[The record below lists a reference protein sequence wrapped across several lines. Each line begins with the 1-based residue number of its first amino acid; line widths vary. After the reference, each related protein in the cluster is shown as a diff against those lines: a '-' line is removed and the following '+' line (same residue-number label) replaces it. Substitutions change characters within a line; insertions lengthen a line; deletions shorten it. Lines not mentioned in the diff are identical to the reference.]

1 MRNKIYAKN
10 TECIACRQNLSKNL
24 HFRKTF
30 VYLSV
35 VRHSKTE
42 PNKMKVREE
51 KLRTIIEW
59 SEKNED
65 VRVLLLTSSLVN
77 PLALVD
83 EFSDLDIEF
92 VFEDNTNYISDK
104 SWTLKFG
111 NPIAMIEED
120 ESCFNHKHAMK
131 MLLYEDGVKVD
142 FKLYSKSKFIKETQ
156 EKELPEDW
164 DIGYKILIDKDGITK
179 QMLKPTYQISII
191 KKPSEKEF
199 QNLINDFWWD
209 TTYVAKCLVRDEIF
223 YAKFMS
229 ETVIR
234 TEYLIPLIEWH
245 IASEHNW
252 NITTN
257 KYGRLFKKY
266 LNQEMWAKTEQTFS
280 GSDIKENWTALFS
293 MTDLVSEI
301 GTELSKKL
309 EYKYPDKLEND
320 IRKYLAGLKPKT

>member
-1 MRNKIYAKN
+1 MLKVGS
-10 TECIACRQNLSKNL
+10 IANLPN
-24 HFRKTF
+24 
-30 VYLSV
+30 V

-142 FKLYSKSKFIKETQ
+142 FKLYSKSKFIKR
-156 EKELPEDW
+156 EKS
-164 DIGYKILIDKDGITK
+164 ILIDMCRRK
-179 QMLKPTYQISII
+179 
-191 KKPSEKEF
+191 
-199 QNLINDFWWD
+199 
-209 TTYVAKCLVRDEIF
+209 TTF
-223 YAKFMS
+223 
-229 ETVIR
+229 
-234 TEYLIPLIEWH
+234 
-245 IASEHNW
+245 
-252 NITTN
+252 
-257 KYGRLFKKY
+257 
-266 LNQEMWAKTEQTFS
+266 FS
-280 GSDIKENWTALFS
+280 
-293 MTDLVSEI
+293 
-301 GTELSKKL
+301 
-309 EYKYPDKLEND
+309 
-320 IRKYLAGLKPKT
+320 

>member
-1 MRNKIYAKN
+1 MYQYKKRNIIQFIYYIDMQQLNKQTKKN
-10 TECIACRQNLSKNL
+10 IPKTCITHINC
-24 HFRKTF
+24 
-30 VYLSV
+30 VYLGV

-142 FKLYSKSKFIKETQ
+142 FKL
-156 EKELPEDW
+156 
-164 DIGYKILIDKDGITK
+164 
-179 QMLKPTYQISII
+179 
-191 KKPSEKEF
+191 
-199 QNLINDFWWD
+199 
-209 TTYVAKCLVRDEIF
+209 
-223 YAKFMS
+223 
-229 ETVIR
+229 
-234 TEYLIPLIEWH
+234 
-245 IASEHNW
+245 
-252 NITTN
+252 
-257 KYGRLFKKY
+257 
-266 LNQEMWAKTEQTFS
+266 
-280 GSDIKENWTALFS
+280 
-293 MTDLVSEI
+293 
-301 GTELSKKL
+301 
-309 EYKYPDKLEND
+309 
-320 IRKYLAGLKPKT
+320 

>member
-1 MRNKIYAKN
+1 
-10 TECIACRQNLSKNL
+10 
-24 HFRKTF
+24 
-30 VYLSV
+30 
-35 VRHSKTE
+35 
-42 PNKMKVREE
+42 MKVREE

-199 QNLINDFWWD
+199 QNLINDFVGNRGSRHNW
-209 TTYVAKCLVRDEIF
+209 AHNLR
-223 YAKFMS
+223 
-229 ETVIR
+229 
-234 TEYLIPLIEWH
+234 YLIPLIEWH

>member
-1 MRNKIYAKN
+1 
-10 TECIACRQNLSKNL
+10 
-24 HFRKTF
+24 
-30 VYLSV
+30 
-35 VRHSKTE
+35 
-42 PNKMKVREE
+42 MKVREE

-179 QMLKPTYQISII
+179 QMHYCP
-191 KKPSEKEF
+191 KKLPHRFSLSESESF
-199 QNLINDFWWD
+199 IGRFGLINSSPKGF
-209 TTYVAKCLVRDEIF
+209 
-223 YAKFMS
+223 
-229 ETVIR
+229 
-234 TEYLIPLIEWH
+234 
-245 IASEHNW
+245 
-252 NITTN
+252 
-257 KYGRLFKKY
+257 
-266 LNQEMWAKTEQTFS
+266 
-280 GSDIKENWTALFS
+280 
-293 MTDLVSEI
+293 
-301 GTELSKKL
+301 LSKSTL
-309 EYKYPDKLEND
+309 PTTDDK
-320 IRKYLAGLKPKT
+320 I

>member
-1 MRNKIYAKN
+1 MICLYKERDIFKN
-10 TECIACRQNLSKNL
+10 GFTNVLNFAFTNV
-24 HFRKTF
+24 
-30 VYLSV
+30 VYLVRKLNV

-142 FKLYSKSKFIKETQ
+142 LNFTAN
-156 EKELPEDW
+156 
-164 DIGYKILIDKDGITK
+164 
-179 QMLKPTYQISII
+179 
-191 KKPSEKEF
+191 
-199 QNLINDFWWD
+199 QNL
-209 TTYVAKCLVRDEIF
+209 
-223 YAKFMS
+223 
-229 ETVIR
+229 
-234 TEYLIPLIEWH
+234 
-245 IASEHNW
+245 
-252 NITTN
+252 
-257 KYGRLFKKY
+257 
-266 LNQEMWAKTEQTFS
+266 
-280 GSDIKENWTALFS
+280 
-293 MTDLVSEI
+293 
-301 GTELSKKL
+301 
-309 EYKYPDKLEND
+309 
-320 IRKYLAGLKPKT
+320 

>member
-1 MRNKIYAKN
+1 
-10 TECIACRQNLSKNL
+10 
-24 HFRKTF
+24 
-30 VYLSV
+30 
-35 VRHSKTE
+35 
-42 PNKMKVREE
+42 MKVREE

-164 DIGYKILIDKDGITK
+164 DIGNKTSSGI
-179 QMLKPTYQISII
+179 P
-191 KKPSEKEF
+191 
-199 QNLINDFWWD
+199 
-209 TTYVAKCLVRDEIF
+209 
-223 YAKFMS
+223 
-229 ETVIR
+229 
-234 TEYLIPLIEWH
+234 
-245 IASEHNW
+245 
-252 NITTN
+252 
-257 KYGRLFKKY
+257 
-266 LNQEMWAKTEQTFS
+266 
-280 GSDIKENWTALFS
+280 KENRVIDLSPISNERYTSAINSTTSLLSFF
-293 MTDLVSEI
+293 TDGCVVAGADKRI
-301 GTELSKKL
+301 GL
-309 EYKYPDKLEND
+309 
-320 IRKYLAGLKPKT
+320 

>member
-1 MRNKIYAKN
+1 
-10 TECIACRQNLSKNL
+10 
-24 HFRKTF
+24 
-30 VYLSV
+30 
-35 VRHSKTE
+35 
-42 PNKMKVREE
+42 MKVREE

-65 VRVLLLTSSLVN
+65 VRVLLLTSSLIN

-92 VFEDNTNYISDK
+92 VLRIIQITFQTK
-104 SWTLKFG
+104 AGHLKFG

-191 KKPSEKEF
+191 K
-199 QNLINDFWWD
+199 N
-209 TTYVAKCLVRDEIF
+209 
-223 YAKFMS
+223 
-229 ETVIR
+229 
-234 TEYLIPLIEWH
+234 
-245 IASEHNW
+245 
-252 NITTN
+252 
-257 KYGRLFKKY
+257 RLKKSFK
-266 LNQEMWAKTEQTFS
+266 
-280 GSDIKENWTALFS
+280 I
-293 MTDLVSEI
+293 
-301 GTELSKKL
+301 
-309 EYKYPDKLEND
+309 
-320 IRKYLAGLKPKT
+320 